1 MVAANFLID
10 AESNLKAAI
19 SGFSAPDT
27 KAGAGKPVGHQASG
41 RIDDY
46 DPKTGLASIEHGPID
61 SLKWPAMTMEF
72 KLSNSGLLK
81 DLKAGAAIEF
91 EFVERAPGEWVIT
104 ALKNSAKSKGDRP
117 ANPHAGH

>member
-19 SGFSAPDT
+19 GGFSSAEPKAT
-27 KAGAGKPVGHQASG
+27 KSLSHQASG
-41 RIDDY
+41 
-46 DPKTGLASIEHGPID
+46 KID
-61 SLKWPAMTMEF
+61 SIDAKNETVTLEHAPVASLNWPAMTMEF